1 MNKDK
6 LQKLF
11 ALAANNPNPNEASVA
26 ALKFIQALQKSGQP
40 INITLGNSKLFTEQQ
55 VRNIADNAYNKGYQ
69 WGYEKGYNEGKD
81 YMVNYDYYV
90 DKSNRPNATN
100 RASAT
105 VTNLGTG
112 NPTIFYTY

>member
-40 INITLGNSKLFTEQQ
+40 INITLGDSKLFTEQQ
-55 VRNIADNAYNKGYQ
+55 VRDIADNAYNKGYQ

-81 YMVNYDYYV
+81 YSVNRQYYEQKYV
-90 DKSNRPNATN
+90 
-100 RASAT
+100 
-105 VTNLGTG
+105 VTNSGTAQSSFLGNYG
-112 NPTIFYTY
+112 NRIVVGQ

>member
-40 INITLGNSKLFTEQQ
+40 INITLGDSKLFTEQQ
-55 VRNIADNAYNKGYQ
+55 VRDIADNAYNKGYQ

-81 YMVNYDYYV
+81 YSVNRQYYEQKYV
-90 DKSNRPNATN
+90 
-100 RASAT
+100 
-105 VTNLGTG
+105 VTNGGTAQSTIGRVTFG
-112 NPTIFYTY
+112 NRIVIGQ

>member
-81 YMVNYDYYV
+81 YSVNRQYYEQKYV
-90 DKSNRPNATN
+90 
-100 RASAT
+100 
-105 VTNLGTG
+105 VTNGGTAQTTTGRVTFG
-112 NPTIFYTY
+112 NRIVIGQ

>member
-40 INITLGNSKLFTEQQ
+40 INITLGDSKLYTEQQ
-55 VRNIADNAYNKGYQ
+55 VRDIADNAYNKGYQ

-81 YMVNYDYYV
+81 YSVNRQYYEQKYV
-90 DKSNRPNATN
+90 
-100 RASAT
+100 
-105 VTNLGTG
+105 VTNGGTAQTTIGTVSIG
-112 NPTIFYTY
+112 NRIRYNGQ

>member
-1 MNKDK
+1 MNNDK

-40 INITLGNSKLFTEQQ
+40 INITLGDSKLFTEQQ
-55 VRNIADNAYNKGYQ
+55 VRDIADNAYNKGYQ

-81 YMVNYDYYV
+81 YSVNRQYYEQKYV
-90 DKSNRPNATN
+90 
-100 RASAT
+100 
-105 VTNLGTG
+105 VTNGGTAQTTINTVSFG
-112 NPTIFYTY
+112 NRIRYNGQ